1 LPFLASIKVEGG
13 GGKMLDL
20 TQEEKKVILFLLVM
34 AFLGLGI
41 NFLLKVNCRIQKIAK
56 PQAEKVKLNV
66 NIATFEE
73 LTAAKL
79 INKKL
84 AQEIIN
90 YRNVHGPFRSI
101 NDLDAVKGV
110 GEYRLQ
116 KLKELIFVE

>member
-1 LPFLASIKVEGG
+1 MF
-13 GGKMLDL
+13 DL

-41 NFLLKVNCRIQKIAK
+41 NFLIKFNCRIQRIAK

-66 NIATFEE
+66 NIVTFEE

-79 INKKL
+79 INKRL
-84 AQEIIN
+84 AQGIID
-90 YRNVHGPFRSI
+90 YRNTNGPFRSI
-101 NDLDAVKGV
+101 DDLDAVKGV

-116 KLKELIFVE
+116 KLKELLFAE

>member
-1 LPFLASIKVEGG
+1 
-13 GGKMLDL
+13 MLDL